1 MRGEGRGSRERRVRL
16 ALLSLLL
23 LTGCNLV
30 KGLPK
35 DHECRSSL
43 RSITGLEF
51 AYFSEHQKY
60 SVHPVEIGFA
70 PAQGNRY
77 LYLFAAEGPLT
88 RRDELPSPPLGESVG
103 YGPDTK
109 HRDVLLEDLL
119 VKLPKEIRSM
129 VGLEGTCP
137 ACEVTIAC
145 VGNLDADPDVD
156 VWTIST
162 KDRPEAAKG
171 TPIHHLKDL

>member
-1 MRGEGRGSRERRVRL
+1 MRY
-16 ALLSLLL
+16 AALSLLL

-43 RSITGLEF
+43 RSIIGLEY

-60 SVHPVEIGFA
+60 SVHPVEVGFA

-77 LYLFAAEGPLT
+77 LYLFASEGPLT

-103 YGPDTK
+103 YGPDSRK
-109 HRDVLLEDLL
+109 RDVLLEDLL
-119 VKLPKEIRSM
+119 AKLPPETRAT
-129 VGLEGTCP
+129 VGLSGSCP
-137 ACEVTIAC
+137 TCEVTIAC
-145 VGNLDADPDVD
+145 VGNLDADADVD

-162 KDRPEAAKG
+162 MNRPGAAAG
-171 TPIHHLKDL
+171 TPLHLLKDL

>member
-1 MRGEGRGSRERRVRL
+1 MRNVL
-16 ALLSLLL
+16 VLCLL

-43 RSITGLEF
+43 RSIIGLQF
-51 AYFSEHQKY
+51 AWFSEHQKY

-77 LYLFAAEGPLT
+77 LYLFASEGPLT
-88 RRDELPSPPLGESVG
+88 RRDELASPPLGESVG
-103 YGPDTK
+103 YGPDSK
-109 HRDVLLEDLL
+109 RRDVLLEDLL
-119 VKLPKEIRSM
+119 AKLPAELRAS
-129 VGLEGTCP
+129 VGLQGTCP
-137 ACEVTIAC
+137 DCNVTIAC
-145 VGNLDADPDVD
+145 VGNLDADPEVD

-162 KDRPEAAKG
+162 KDRPEAARG

>member
-1 MRGEGRGSRERRVRL
+1 MR
-16 ALLSLLL
+16 SLLL
-23 LTGCNLV
+23 LLVLTGCNLV

-35 DHECRSSL
+35 DHECRSTL
-43 RSITGLEF
+43 RSIIGLQF
-51 AYFSEHQKY
+51 AFYSEQQRY

-77 LYLFAAEGPLT
+77 LYLFDKEGPLT
-88 RRDELPSPPLGESVG
+88 RRDELASPPLIESVG
-103 YGPDTK
+103 YGPDSK
-109 HRDVLLEDLL
+109 RREVLLEDLL
-119 VKLPKEIRSM
+119 GKLPAEIRTT
-129 VGLEGTCP
+129 VGLTGICP
-137 ACEVTIAC
+137 ECEVTIAC

-162 KDRPEAAKG
+162 KNRPESARG